1 MADIRRQ
8 KVVILGAGYGGV
20 LVAQGLGELK
30 KKLGLDVVLINK
42 HDYHQII
49 TQLHEPAAGSRG
61 GDEISIPL
69 PRLVGSEV
77 SIIKGEITKISP
89 EHKQVSLDQ
98 DQVVEYD
105 YLIIALGS
113 EPEYFQIPGLKE
125 HSFPLRSL
133 NAARLIKAHIE
144 NCLARYKINPQDES
158 LLNFVIGGAGFTG
171 VEMAGELAEWL
182 PRIAPKYDVPRK
194 KINLIC
200 VEASPQVL
208 CGLGDFISNTTAQV
222 LRDKGVELRLGTPI
236 KEVTGDY
243 IQIGDQ
249 KLPTKTMIWTGGVRG
264 NVLLEQAG
272 FACNRGRAYINDG
285 LQSVDYEDVFIIGDC
300 SYLIDKATGMAF
312 APTAQLAI
320 QQAQYLVKKLECL
333 FSGQEQKAFRFDNKG
348 VVASIGR
355 RDAVG
360 IVFGKYRL
368 KGKSAVLM
376 KKLINTR
383 YFYILGGL
391 PLVIEKLLGVSRQG
405 KVDN

>member
-1 MADIRRQ
+1 MAETRRQ

-20 LVAQGLGELK
+20 LVAQGLGELEK
-30 KKLGLDVVLINK
+30 ELGLDVVLINK

-69 PRLVGSEV
+69 SRLVGREV
-77 SIIKGEITKISP
+77 SIIKGEITKIAP
-89 EHKQVSLDQ
+89 EQKQVSLDQ
-98 DQVVEYD
+98 NRVVEYD

-113 EPEYFQIPGLKE
+113 EPEYFQIPGLRE

-182 PRIAPKYDVPRK
+182 PRVAPKYDVPRK

-200 VEASPQVL
+200 VEGCPQVL
-208 CGLGDFISNTTAQV
+208 FGLGDFISNTTAQV
-222 LRDKGVELRLGTPI
+222 LSNKGVELRLGTPI

-243 IQIGDQ
+243 IKIGEQ

-264 NVLLEQAG
+264 NILLEEAG
-272 FACNRGRAYINDG
+272 FSCDRGRAYIDE
-285 LQSVDYEDVFIIGDC
+285 LLRSVDYENVFIIGDC
-300 SYLIDKATGMAF
+300 SFLVDKTTGRAF

-320 QQAQYLVKKLECL
+320 QQAQHLVKNLERL
-333 FSGQEQKAFRFDNKG
+333 FSGQEQKVFRFDNKG
-348 VVASIGR
+348 VVASIGQK
-355 RDAVG
+355 DAVG

-383 YFYILGGL
+383 YLFILGGL
-391 PLVIEKLLGVSRQG
+391 PLVLEKLLGVSRQG
-405 KVDN
+405 KADN